1 MTLAGGFHYRHH
13 FMGERA
19 EAWRARA
26 TEMVRVGLGTRTQV
40 SGFMIRASRHCL
52 IAPHYVQ
59 TEPGKRRGLG
69 AAHLGPRG
77 CPPRG
82 AGAQVQPHASLPFAC
97 WLELFGERDLIF
109 LYNGFHEAGTTDGR
123 VAPTPKSRGT
133 RHVLYRSRTSEVK
146 RFLPDPATGR
156 GSGVFTSLAEQRKLC

>member
-82 AGAQVQPHASLPFAC
+82 AGAQYSRTPHSPSPAG
-97 WLELFGERDLIF
+97 WNF
-109 LYNGFHEAGTTDGR
+109 LGSVISFSYTTDSMRLEPPMVGSPQHQNPG
-123 VAPTPKSRGT
+123 V
-133 RHVLYRSRTSEVK
+133 HVMFCTEVGHP
-146 RFLPDPATGR
+146 R
-156 GSGVFTSLAEQRKLC
+156 